1 MLDYS
6 LGRSIYYVRTEGG
19 GRWVRKMANFANDS
33 TDRLPEMDAPFLFM
47 KVYASYIYVFQNVG
61 IGPAVDPINTPA
73 VNGLD

>member
-47 KVYASYIYVFQNVG
+47 KVYATGCPEVPCNF
-61 IGPAVDPINTPA
+61 DTPLFSGM
-73 VNGLD
+73 V